1 MKTWKLAAVCAGLTL
16 AAIAAEMSG
25 DYNSWLGY
33 LAGMNT
39 WGDRSTVQGA
49 GAGGEADNIVRTDFI
64 GAAAGAFTTNMTDC
78 VGIGY
83 RALRNAQDMNSVV
96 AIGAGAL
103 SNRTGLTKATWING
117 QFYTSAQG
125 NTFWIKSNP
134 DTPTTNAP
142 IYYAD
147 GTLYLNAATI
157 KFNGEATAGGGGG
170 GGGDSSPVLLGY
182 DFYVDPMNGDD
193 IYAGTSPGTAKRTID
208 AAYALVYTNDLRIC
222 LLPGTHA
229 SPGGDFSTRNV
240 YPAYRVHFIAPYGP
254 DKTRID
260 GGDERYFTGCSRV
273 FTSVSG
279 CSLSGFRVVN
289 NSTPAFF
296 ALYFTNCVFSGDAW
310 QPSKEKA
317 PVFEY
322 CIFEDCRADLAR
334 TIQTDGESSNSMS
347 SFFMGCEAWDS
358 VFHIAN
364 TNAPKNFAYCSVFH
378 NCYVWTENASRL
390 AIAGSS
396 VLENAAAFIDST
408 VICPTAGEIFGSVP
422 ANGCLL
428 GVGTN
433 GTAFAWNDVTNSVL
447 TNATALAAILGAD
460 YRPAVTNWRYR
471 YLGYGSAAERATR
484 DSMLESIRAALE
496 AASTE

>member
-254 DKTRID
+254 SRTTLD
-260 GGDERYFTGCSRV
+260 GGGERFFIGASQA

-279 CSLSGFRVVN
+279 CTLRDFRIKN
-289 NSTPAFF
+289 NSVPAFF
-296 ALYFTNCVFSGDAW
+296 ALYFTNCVFTGEIW
-310 QPSKEKA
+310 QSSADKA
-317 PVFEY
+317 VTFEY
-322 CIFEDCRADLAR
+322 CLFDDCRANLAR
-334 TIQTDGESSNSMS
+334 CLTNDSESSNLGS
-347 SFFMGCEAWDS
+347 SFLYGCEAERS
-358 VFHIAN
+358 EFYIAN
-364 TNAPKNFAYCSVFH
+364 TNAPKNFAYQTVFRD
-378 NCYVWTENASRL
+378 CYIWTENVSRL
-390 AIAGSS
+390 AINGNSI
-396 VLENAAAFIDST
+396 LGNAAAFYDST
-408 VICPTAGEIFGSVP
+408 VVCLSANEIYGTVP
-422 ANGCLL
+422 ADGCLL

-433 GTAFAWNDVTNSVL
+433 GTAFVWNGVTNSVL